1 MPAKAGIHMALAQR
15 ACSMDPGF
23 RWGDRVSGMGLGPRL
38 DLRQSQ
44 SLVMTP
50 QLQQAIRLL
59 ALSNLE
65 VETFIAEELEKNPL
79 LDTGRDEA
87 EAASAPEPAPERDEP
102 ATVDELVMSGDGI
115 ADAPL
120 DMDLNSEDFHQDSAA
135 DATMGLDGGLS
146 LSGAGSGGGGGLGE
160 DGPDFDSFEGGSV
173 SLHDHLRHQAGEQLG
188 GADLAVAE
196 QIIEQIDETGWFL
209 ASLLDIAQ
217 RLGVP
222 LHEVE
227 RVLAVI
233 QTFDPAGVGARSLAE
248 CLALQ
253 AKDANRYDPAM
264 ARLIANLDYL
274 AKGNLAALK
283 RICGVDDE
291 DLGDMIRELRAYDPK
306 PGCRFLS
313 SDRVDAIVPDLFVA
327 RRGAGWAVELNSAT
341 LPRLLV
347 NRSYY
352 LELASG
358 PQDRRSRAWLS
369 ECLQNANWLL
379 KALDQRAR
387 TIVKVASEIVTQ
399 QEGFFRH
406 GVSHLKP
413 LTLRAVA
420 EAIGMHESTV
430 SRVTSNKYLSCER
443 GLFELKYFFTSGIQ
457 SSEGGDAASSESVK
471 SRIRALIAAEDEIL
485 SDDQLVDMLK
495 AEGFDIAR
503 RTVAKY
509 REALGIGSSVQRRRQ
524 KAIGRA
530 A

>member
-1 MPAKAGIHMALAQR
+1 MA
-15 ACSMDPGF
+15 
-23 RWGDRVSGMGLGPRL
+23 LGPRL

-65 VETFIAEELEKNPL
+65 VESFIAEELERNPL
-79 LDTGRDEA
+79 LDSVGGTEGDDPAADAA
-87 EAASAPEPAPERDEP
+87 EPQAPAAESEP
-102 ATVDELVMSGDGI
+102 ATTDVLVQSGD
-115 ADAPL
+115 AAQDAPL
-120 DMDLNSEDFHQDSAA
+120 DVDYDSDDFHQDSAA
-135 DATMGLDGGLS
+135 DSLRGLDGGL
-146 LSGAGSGGGGGLGE
+146 GVDGIERGGGE
-160 DGPDFDSFEGGSV
+160 APDYDSFAGEGL
-173 SLHDHLRHQAGEQLG
+173 SLHEHLLAQAGARLA
-188 GADLAVAE
+188 GADLIIGRA
-196 QIIEQIDETGWFL
+196 IIEQIDDTGYLL
-209 ASLLDIAQ
+209 APLLDIAH
-217 RLGVP
+217 RLGAP

-227 RVLAVI
+227 RVLGI
-233 QTFDPAGVGARSLAE
+233 IHGFDPPGVAARSLAE

-253 AKDANRYDPAM
+253 AKEADRYDPAM
-264 ARLIANLDYL
+264 ARLIDNLDYL
-274 AKGNLAALK
+274 ARGNLAALK

-306 PGCRFLS
+306 PGCKFS
-313 SDRVDAIVPDLFVA
+313 HGDRVDSVVPDVFVA
-327 RRGAGWAVELNSAT
+327 RRGNAWAIELNSAT

-352 LELASG
+352 TELTSG
-358 PQDRRSRAWLS
+358 AQDKQSKAWLS
-369 ECLQNANWLL
+369 ECLASANWLL

-387 TIVKVASEIVTQ
+387 TIVKVATEIVKQ
-399 QEGFFRH
+399 QDGFFRH

-420 EAIGMHESTV
+420 DSIGMHESTV
-430 SRVTSNKYLSCER
+430 SRVTSNKYLACDR

-457 SSEGGDAASSESVK
+457 SSDGGDAVSAEAVK
-471 SRIRALIAAEDEIL
+471 SQIKALIAAETANAIL
-485 SDDQLVDMLK
+485 SDDQLVDLLRAK
-495 AEGFDIAR
+495 GFDIAR

-524 KAIGRA
+524 KAIGSHA